1 MKYKI
6 NKKLILEYTDA
17 TGKQHSGLDIKIPKS
32 LAKKSDDE
40 SNKSNTLWI
49 NPLIPVSALGAAGVF
64 LASQ

>member
-40 SNKSNTLWI
+40 SNTSGI